1 MPYTAEI
8 SRSSPSA
15 FLFLIDQSGSMQDVL
30 DPTNIQNL
38 DKPVTVDGRTY
49 TQSASGRTKAQGVAD
64 AINRLLRELTIKCA
78 KSEGVR
84 DYYHVGVIG
93 YGGDNSATR
102 VSPAF
107 VGTLAGREL
116 VPISEIAN
124 NPARIE
130 ERSKKVDDGAG
141 GLVDQ
146 KVKFPIW
153 FDALAGG
160 GTPMCAALNK
170 AQSILSS
177 WVAQYPSG
185 FPPICINV
193 SDGESTDG
201 DPMSAAQGVKALGS
215 SDGGVLLFNIHLSSQ
230 AGTPVEFAD
239 SEAGLPDQF
248 AKLLFNMSSLLPLHM
263 QAAARQEGMRI
274 SEGSRGFAF
283 NADLVSLIRFLD
295 IGTRPSNLR

>member
-1 MPYTAEI
+1 
-8 SRSSPSA
+8 
-15 FLFLIDQSGSMQDVL
+15 
-30 DPTNIQNL
+30 
-38 DKPVTVDGRTY
+38 
-49 TQSASGRTKAQGVAD
+49 
-64 AINRLLRELTIKCA
+64 
-78 KSEGVR
+78 
-84 DYYHVGVIG
+84 
-93 YGGDNSATR
+93 
-102 VSPAF
+102 
-107 VGTLAGREL
+107 
-116 VPISEIAN
+116 
-124 NPARIE
+124 
-130 ERSKKVDDGAG
+130 
-141 GLVDQ
+141 
-146 KVKFPIW
+146 
-153 FDALAGG
+153 
-160 GTPMCAALNK
+160 MCAALNK